1 MFETIVL
8 IFIMGTNTPTT
19 LEDKLGPHE
28 TIQSCFYRGADI
40 LRSVY
45 SMKWAI
51 IKAEVICIKIER
63 LEKKQLKKE
72 DLMVRSTTYKLL

>member
-1 MFETIVL
+1 
-8 IFIMGTNTPTT
+8 
-19 LEDKLGPHE
+19 
-28 TIQSCFYRGADI
+28 
-40 LRSVY
+40 
-45 SMKWAI
+45 MKWAI

>member
-63 LEKKQLKKE
+63 LEKTIKK
-72 DLMVRSTTYKLL
+72 RRFNGKINNI